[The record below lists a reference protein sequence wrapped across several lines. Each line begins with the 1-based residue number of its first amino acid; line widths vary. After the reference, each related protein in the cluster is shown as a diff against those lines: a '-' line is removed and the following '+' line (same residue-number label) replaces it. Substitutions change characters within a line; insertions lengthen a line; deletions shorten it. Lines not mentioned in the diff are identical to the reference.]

1 MSNFFVTKDVNRVK
15 PNQSTMEKLKR
26 TGLVV
31 LLLSMA
37 HFSHSQVYDDYIGA
51 GHDGG
56 ISVSSSS
63 ESNGTDDANTINGFG
78 LDQHLVD
85 ASRFLGQSTLG
96 YNYEDIEYCAQLG
109 IENWIDEQM
118 LMPSASY
125 LDTTNMIWGHF
136 LQAYDDM
143 WGIPALEEN
152 GVFPYSNYFR
162 MAWWNNAQ
170 KGEDQ
175 LRQRVALALSEI
187 LVISEQ
193 SDLNLNSMGLAHYYD
208 VLYENAF
215 GSYEDIL
222 MEITYHP
229 AMGFYLS
236 HLNNEKTDL
245 ENNVHPDE
253 NFAREIMQLFTIG
266 LFELGPDGT
275 VLLDENDVPIPTYD
289 NDDIKELAKI
299 FTGFGPAQ
307 YWLPFQDLSGV
318 EVIWGSS
325 SNSVPV
331 INLELPMVMFNEWH
345 EPGEKYLLNDLV
357 VPSGQTGDQDVAMAV
372 SNLFNHQNTGPF
384 VCTRLIQRLVKS
396 NPTPEYVERV
406 AEVFANNGDGERGD
420 LGAVVKAIL
429 MDDEARDC
437 AWIDFEDSGKMREP
451 LLRYSQM
458 LAAFDASNES
468 GRFWNVGATWEQTTG
483 QSVLASP
490 TVFNFFMPD
499 YAPPGP
505 ITDAELVAPEFQ
517 IMTSSTTINYVNT
530 TYYMLLADY
539 YTEVS
544 SVSSTAFAG
553 IPGYDTDEL
562 DPTDYVT
569 LDFTNE
575 FGMVSDL
582 EGLMNRLDILLCGGT
597 MSDESKSTIIDV
609 IDQFFGEPNLT
620 IKTALFLTLVS
631 PDYVIQK

>member
-1 MSNFFVTKDVNRVK
+1 MDKQKKS
-15 PNQSTMEKLKR
+15 
-26 TGLVV
+26 GLVV
-31 LLLSMA
+31 LFLSMA
-37 HFSHSQVYDDYIGA
+37 YFSYSQVYDDYIGA

-56 ISVSSSS
+56 ISVTSSS
-63 ESNGTDDANTINGFG
+63 ESSGTNDANTINGFG
-78 LDQHLVD
+78 IDQHLVD

-125 LDTTNMIWGHF
+125 HDSTIMIWDHF
-136 LQAYDDM
+136 LEEYDEM
-143 WGIPALEEN
+143 WGISTLEAN
-152 GVFPYSNYFR
+152 GVFPYSHYFR
-162 MAWWNNAQ
+162 MAWWSNTQ
-170 KGEDQ
+170 KGQDQ

-222 MEITYHP
+222 MEVTYHP

-236 HLNNEKTDL
+236 HLNNEKSDL

-253 NFAREIMQLFTIG
+253 NYAREIMQLFTIG

-275 VLLDENDVPIPTYD
+275 VLLDSDDVPIPTYD

-307 YWLPFQDLSGV
+307 YWLPFSDLSGI
-318 EVIWGSS
+318 EVVWGAA
-325 SNSVPV
+325 SNTVPS
-331 INLELPMVMFNEWH
+331 ISLEIPMVMFNEWH
-345 EPGEKYLLNDLV
+345 EPGEKFLLNDLV
-357 VPSGQTGDQDVAMAV
+357 VPNGQTGDQDVAMAV
-372 SNLFNHQNTGPF
+372 SNLFNHHNTGPF
-384 VCTRLIQRLVKS
+384 ICTRLIQRLIKS
-396 NPTPEYVERV
+396 NPTPEYVERM
-406 AEVFANNGDGERGD
+406 ASVFDNNGDGDRGD

-437 AWIDFEDSGKMREP
+437 SWIDFEDSGKMREP
-451 LLRYSQM
+451 LLRYSQL

-468 GRFWNVGATWEQTTG
+468 GRFWNFGATWQQATG

-490 TVFNFFMPD
+490 TVFNFFLPD

-505 ITDAELVAPEFQ
+505 VTDAGLVAPEFQ
-517 IMTSSTTINYVNT
+517 IMTSTSTINYVNT
-530 TYYMLLADY
+530 IYYMILADY
-539 YTEVS
+539 YTEVTS
-544 SVSSTAFAG
+544 SSSTAFAG
-553 IPGYDTDEL
+553 IPGYDADEI
-562 DPTDYVT
+562 DPTDAVT
-569 LDFTNE
+569 LDFTDE
-575 FGMVSDL
+575 YGLEVDL
-582 EGLMNRLDILLCGGT
+582 GGLMRRLDILLCGGT
-597 MSDESKSTIIDV
+597 MSDEAKSTIIEV
-609 IDQFFGEPNLT
+609 LEQFEGESELT